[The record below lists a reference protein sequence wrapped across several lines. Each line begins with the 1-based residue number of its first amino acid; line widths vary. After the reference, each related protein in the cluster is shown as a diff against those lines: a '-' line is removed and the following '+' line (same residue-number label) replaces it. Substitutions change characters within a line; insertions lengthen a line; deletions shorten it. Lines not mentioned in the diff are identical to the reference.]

1 MNGRAAGAGLPIVMG
16 GYLLISN
23 LTESKLFTESPQAAV
38 HTALSALGA
47 FLLVLGL
54 IFLFKNLK

>member
-1 MNGRAAGAGLPIVMG
+1 MNGHGAGAALPIVFG
-16 GYLLISN
+16 TLLLYRN
-23 LTESKLFTESPQAAV
+23 LADSKLFTEGPQAGY

-54 IFLFKNLK
+54 GFLFKNLK